1 MQNTKFVEMMD
12 RLLVETR
19 IRDLAHYALGER
31 ENRVARMAAVF
42 SQLSPGWYLIGIG
55 PHFSDIVRVGK
66 DPITFGRSPSL
77 LEEPADRVIDYSVN
91 DATLMGPREVSRVHF
106 SARTS
111 EDGELL
117 ELFDEGSS
125 TGTWIG
131 DEDYPI
137 EAGQWIEVESGARI
151 SLGGSRTN
159 LFVAIRVLGAG

>member
-1 MQNTKFVEMMD
+1 MEGIEFVDMMD

-19 IRDLAHYALGER
+19 IRDLAHYALGNR
-31 ENRVARMAAVF
+31 ENRVARMSAVF
-42 SQLSPGWYLIGIG
+42 SRLSPGWYIIGLG
-55 PHFSDIVRVGK
+55 PHFSDIVRVGS

-77 LEEPADRVIDYSVN
+77 LEEPADRIIDYSVN

-106 SARTS
+106 SVRTS
-111 EDGELL
+111 EDGGQL

-131 DEDYPI
+131 DEDRPI
-137 EAGQWIEVESGARI
+137 EAARWTPVDSGSRV

-159 LFVAIRVLGAG
+159 LFVAVRVLDAD